1 MVDFERTS
9 AIERLSL
16 QNNERTHAEMLA
28 WLFSESSRLGGD
40 RVALLRE
47 LLGGEA
53 FVELADVDGWKFE
66 EPRTEVVARP
76 AEPDDEGEGEG
87 GEQDEDDGAKKKRP
101 RFDLV
106 LALERGGQRYGVLFE
121 YKMKSTESAQQL
133 AGYDAVEEHVFRG
146 IALERRRK
154 VLVTF
159 AGDPPTSGTR
169 WLARSYRDLRR
180 SIAAV
185 SAASDSATALY
196 VADYVKM
203 LDRMLACLEEVQ
215 GGSVAAAALLAK
227 EPPPGLDARL
237 SKMRAYV
244 DVMRFRHLLMK
255 AWLSK
260 VLERVRQK
268 LGVPFPTTRIQ
279 AGQNIRTGGAIL
291 NVYLAELTSADGGRF
306 RHGLQVQE
314 TSFRSFTEPFPD
326 RKLQQEEV
334 AAANALHAALTT
346 IVQAAPTHWTIGSRK
361 VIREGENG
369 FRSKSA
375 RVLDIDGR
383 PTEPSSLRGDFD
395 IDRWASAVAAALI
408 KIQAFTQPGHF
419 PGFAWQDLH
428 DLAD

>member
-28 WLFSESSRLGGD
+28 WLFSANSRLEGD

-53 FVELADVDGWKFE
+53 FAELSDVDGWQFE
-66 EPRTEVVARP
+66 EPRTEVVVRSAAR
-76 AEPDDEGEGEG
+76 DDEG
-87 GEQDEDDGAKKKRP
+87 EDDGAKKKRP

-106 LALERGGQRYGVLFE
+106 LALERAGQRYGVLFE

-133 AGYDAVEEHVFRG
+133 ASYDAVEEHVFRG
-146 IALERRRK
+146 IAPERRRK

-185 SAASDSATALY
+185 SAASDPATTLY
-196 VADYVKM
+196 VADYVRM
-203 LDRMLACLEEVQ
+203 LDRMLDCLETVQ
-215 GGSVAAAALLAK
+215 SGSVAAAALLAK
-227 EPPPGLDARL
+227 EPPPGLDAGL

-244 DVMRFRHLLMK
+244 DAMRFRHLLMK
-255 AWLSK
+255 AWLSQ
-260 VLERVRQK
+260 VLERVRQR
-268 LGVPFPTTRIQ
+268 LGTPFPTTRIQ

-291 NVYLAELTSADGGRF
+291 NVYLAELTSADGAVF

-314 TSFRSFTEPFPD
+314 TSFRSFIEPFPD
-326 RKLQQEEV
+326 RKLQHEEL
-334 AAANALHAALTT
+334 AAANALHAALSA
-346 IVQAAPTHWTIGSRK
+346 IVGGARAHWTIGSTR
-361 VIREGENG
+361 VISAGENG

-375 RVLDIDGR
+375 RFLEIDGQ
-383 PTEPSSLRGDFD
+383 PTEPSSLTGDFD
-395 IDRWASAVAAALI
+395 VDRWADAVAAALT
-408 KIQAFTQPGHF
+408 KIQAFTQPAHF
-419 PGFAWQDLH
+419 PDFGWRDLH
-428 DLAD
+428 DVAD